1 VDEAQLCPL
10 IDPKNPLRQV
20 DVILTHS
27 VAELNPQTIK
37 LKNTRIPIASL
48 EGLISMKE
56 KSARPQ
62 DREDV
67 LSLKAI
73 LKARKS

>member
-1 VDEAQLCPL
+1 MFILELCHVLQTVKVPFCL
-10 IDPKNPLRQV
+10 V
-20 DVILTHS
+20 GGYA